1 MAAIPPPPRYGLEDL
16 DRRTVA
22 LSDGTV
28 RTYFALP
35 LEPPPQLRQPP
46 PPLPPHLLAPPLPP
60 PLPPRLA
67 PDLWVPPPSHGL
79 LPPVHAPA
87 AALLPVPA
95 MKRKW
100 EEQPNGGAP
109 MVPLGRQPPL
119 LPKPDERR
127 AAKQVK
133 VDVPEVDEKV
143 LKSAF
148 LKMVKVINENEANKK
163 NLRANGKLFQLKCYV
178 CQRFVL
184 DSLIWLVSYFYVTF

>member
-1 MAAIPPPPRYGLEDL
+1 
-16 DRRTVA
+16 
-22 LSDGTV
+22 
-28 RTYFALP
+28 
-35 LEPPPQLRQPP
+35 
-46 PPLPPHLLAPPLPP
+46 
-60 PLPPRLA
+60 
-67 PDLWVPPPSHGL
+67 
-79 LPPVHAPA
+79 
-87 AALLPVPA
+87 
-95 MKRKW
+95 
-100 EEQPNGGAP
+100 